1 MSKRPTVAFLSNYP
15 VPYQVEFLRA
25 LDAEGSLDVRPLF
38 VAGKDPGR
46 SWPAKLLGGR
56 ARVLPSLRVGGRY
69 GRDELR
75 LPLDLRPALEADLAV
90 IGGYSYLAFQA
101 AMALRRSL
109 RRPYLL
115 WSETPRLDAGGLVS
129 RTARALLLR
138 QVRAARGVL
147 AIGARAQ
154 QVWRGVLGPGAAVVN
169 FPYVC
174 ALDRYLALQRPP
186 RPAGAP
192 FTLLFCGQLVHRKGV
207 DVLAEAF
214 GRAAREEPRL
224 RLLLAGEGPER
235 AALARA
241 LPPGRFELRG
251 HLPWEALPAL
261 YAEADA
267 LVLPSR
273 HDGWGLVVNEALASG
288 IPVVATTAVGA
299 ATDLLRDGEAGFL
312 VPPADAPAL
321 TAALLA
327 AARAPA
333 GMGERARLLARERL
347 LPELAAGR
355 FAKIVTNAL
364 SNRPLEEGTG

>member
-1 MSKRPTVAFLSNYP
+1 VSARPTVAFLSNYP
-15 VPYQVEFLRA
+15 VPYQAEFLRA

-38 VAGKDPGR
+38 VADKDPGR
-46 SWPAKLLGGR
+46 SWPAERLDGR
-56 ARVLPSLRVGGRY
+56 LQVIPSLRFTA
-69 GRDELR
+69 RDELR

-90 IGGYSYLAFQA
+90 IGGYSFLAFQG
-101 AMALRRSL
+101 AMALRRL
-109 RRPYLL
+109 WRRPYLL
-115 WSETPRLDAGGLVS
+115 WSETPRLDAGGLLS
-129 RTARALLLR
+129 QAARGLLLR

-154 QVWRGVLGPGAAVVN
+154 QVWRGVLGPGMPVVN

-207 DVLAEAF
+207 DVLAAAF
-214 GRAAREEPRL
+214 EKASREEPRL

-235 AALARA
+235 EALARA
-241 LPPGRFELRG
+241 LPAGRFELRG
-251 HLPWEALPAL
+251 HVPWESLPAL

-299 ATDLLRDGEAGFL
+299 ATDLLREGETGFL
-312 VPPADAPAL
+312 VPPADAGAL
-321 TAALLA
+321 AAALLA
-327 AARAPA
+327 VARAPA
-333 GMGERARLLARERL
+333 GMGERARALAQARL
-347 LPELAAGR
+347 LPSLAARR
-355 FAKIVTNAL
+355 FAGLVADAL
-364 SNRPLEEGTG
+364 AGRPLEGEA